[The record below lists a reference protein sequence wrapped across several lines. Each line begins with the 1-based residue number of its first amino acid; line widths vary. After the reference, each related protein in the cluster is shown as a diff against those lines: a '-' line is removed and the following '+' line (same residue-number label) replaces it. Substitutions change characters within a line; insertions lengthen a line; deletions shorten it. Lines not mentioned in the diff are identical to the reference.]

1 MNWNSHAPI
10 QWKWVSLKYLI
21 QRSIPFRSNEK
32 LLEDELNYLR
42 NVFIKV
48 NNYPSKLVSGIINS
62 IAV

>member
-10 QWKWVSLKYLI
+10 QWKWASLKYLI
-21 QRSIPFRSNEK
+21 QRSISFRSNEK

-48 NNYPSKLVSGIINS
+48 NNYPSKLVNGIINS